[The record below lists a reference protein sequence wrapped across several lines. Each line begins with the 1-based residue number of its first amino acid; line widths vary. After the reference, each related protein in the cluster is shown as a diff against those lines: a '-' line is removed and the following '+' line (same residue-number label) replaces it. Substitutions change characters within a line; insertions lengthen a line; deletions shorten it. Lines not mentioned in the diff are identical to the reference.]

1 MNNSLK
7 IRRDGFQVLASFVLL
22 LFLAPVQ
29 VDLTNLS
36 VHWSHALAED
46 THSGGHSGGGHG
58 GGSKG
63 SGHNDEEG
71 GHSGKKGHASNRSPA
86 DAVETDVLRG
96 HGRDSRPV
104 WAGGGIP
111 ETELGRLNV
120 SRAPSFVLDRALA
133 EAQAEL
139 ANDPTFDV
147 HSPLAN
153 LAMYREALKVN
164 ELNELQIEA
173 AARYLGNAADKNI
186 SISDETI
193 EAVNIIL
200 GTGLNLSNEQVNS
213 LALKADAIRAEN
225 LAAHDAGEDEN
236 TDSGH
241 SH

>member
-1 MNNSLK
+1 ML
-7 IRRDGFQVLASFVLL
+7 F

-29 VDLTNLS
+29 FDLTNLS

-46 THSGGHSGGGHG
+46 THGSDHSGGHSGG
-58 GGSKG
+58 SRG
-63 SGHNDEEG
+63 SGHSGHKGKKG
-71 GHSGKKGHASNRSPA
+71 GHSGHASNRSPT

-96 HGRDSRPV
+96 HGRDNRPV

-139 ANDPTFDV
+139 ANDPTYDV

-164 ELNELQIEA
+164 ELNEVQIEA

-186 SISDETI
+186 DISNETI

-200 GTGLNLSNEQVNS
+200 GTGLNLSNEQVSS

-225 LAAHDAGEDEN
+225 LAAHDAGEDEH